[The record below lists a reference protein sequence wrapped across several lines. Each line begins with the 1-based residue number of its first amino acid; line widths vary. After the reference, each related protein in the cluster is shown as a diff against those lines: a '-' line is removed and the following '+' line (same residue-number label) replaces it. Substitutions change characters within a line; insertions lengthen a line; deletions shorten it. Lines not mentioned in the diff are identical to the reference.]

1 MKFRRFAIA
10 ALGCVS
16 LTVVAPTTANA
27 FSLTDLLPT
36 GVADIFPSGSAG
48 LFAPPAPPAPP
59 APAAPPAPPAPPA
72 APAPP
77 APPASPA
84 PAAPSS
90 GYKNCTEA
98 WNAGVAPLYRGE
110 AGYAPKLDR
119 DGDGVACERD
129 PR

>member
-1 MKFRRFAIA
+1 MKFRRIAIA

-27 FSLTDLLPT
+27 FSLTDLLPK
-36 GVADIFPSGSAG
+36 GVADAFPSGSAG
-48 LFAPPAPPAPP
+48 LFAPPPPPAPAP
-59 APAAPPAPPAPPA
+59 APAAPPSQTQPAPR
-72 APAPP
+72 
-77 APPASPA
+77 S
-84 PAAPSS
+84 APST

-110 AGYAPKLDR
+110 SGYAPKLDGDS
-119 DGDGVACERD
+119 DGIACEKD

>member
-48 LFAPPAPPAPP
+48 LFAPPAPAPAPP
-59 APAAPPAPPAPPA
+59 APPVLPAPPAPPAPQ
-72 APAPP
+72 APAEPSPRP
-77 APPASPA
+77 APST
-84 PAAPSS
+84 
-90 GYKNCTEA
+90 GYQNCTEA

-119 DGDGVACERD
+119 DSDGVACEKD

>member
-1 MKFRRFAIA
+1 MKFRRIAVA

-27 FSLTDLLPT
+27 FSLTDLLPK

-48 LFAPPAPPAPP
+48 LFAPPPPP
-59 APAAPPAPPAPPA
+59 APAPAPAPLAPPAPPA
-72 APAPP
+72 AQAPAQPAPRP
-77 APPASPA
+77 APST
-84 PAAPSS
+84 

-110 AGYAPKLDR
+110 SGYAPKLDGDS
-119 DGDGVACERD
+119 DGIACEKD